1 MKKIL
6 FKNAL
11 VALVTASLLQGCSK
25 EEVIDIFPE
34 YSLDAIKNPSS
45 MKQVGEVLT
54 GAYQGFRA
62 ANYYGSA
69 SGTGAGWSIMPDAM
83 SDNLYESAAETLAN
97 SREMADWIYT
107 VNTGQISLYYR
118 APYQVIAAANIVIRD
133 IDKYTTDLNRK
144 EANRIKGQALAIRAL
159 AHFDLFKYFAST
171 YDKNATSSLALAYIK
186 DFIVSTSAKPERISN
201 PDYYQNL
208 LADINEAIRLL
219 GDVDKDINQ
228 AGLTT
233 RAYIDLNAAYAISA
247 RINLYAGN
255 WTDAANAAFN
265 ALTAGTGRPLAST
278 LTAFSGM
285 YNEKNVGEAIWHV
298 KFESGQSG
306 PTYLMYWPSNGRSYF
321 RPDPVIAVAGG
332 STGLI
337 RANDI
342 RHAAYFKADSRGI
355 SIIKYQG
362 KAVAD
367 GNANFPAIRSGE
379 MLLIHAEAL
388 ARSGKESDGL
398 ASLNALRAARISGHT
413 PLNLTGQ
420 ALLDAIAN
428 ERRAELIAEGHR
440 FFDLK
445 RTTRTINRGYPCG
458 TTTISASGECSLT
471 STDREWVLPI
481 PQSVIN
487 ANEKM
492 KQSPEWLQ

>member
-25 EEVIDIFPE
+25 EEVIDVFPE

-54 GAYQGFRA
+54 GAYAGFRS
-62 ANYYGSA
+62 ANYYGSG
-69 SGTGAGWSIMPDAM
+69 SGTGAGWSIMPDAI
-83 SDNLYESAAETLAN
+83 SDNLYESSAETLAN
-97 SREMADWIYT
+97 SRDMADWLFT
-107 VNTGQISLYYR
+107 VNTGQIASYYL

-133 IDKYTTDLNRK
+133 VDKFTTDLNRG
-144 EANRIKGQALAIRAL
+144 EANRLKGQALAIRAL
-159 AHFDLFKYFAST
+159 AHFDLFRYFAPS
-171 YDKNATSSLALAYIK
+171 YDKNASSSLALAYIK
-186 DFIVSTSAKPERISN
+186 DFIVSTSVKPERISN

-208 LADINEAIRLL
+208 IADINEAITLL
-219 GDVDKDINQ
+219 GDVDMDINEP
-228 AGLTT
+228 GLTT
-233 RAYIDLNAAYAISA
+233 RAYIDLNGAYAIAA
-247 RINLYAGN
+247 RIHLYAGN

-265 ALTAGTGRPLAST
+265 ALTAQDGRPLATTQS
-278 LTAFSGM
+278 AFSGM
-285 YNEKNVGEAIWHV
+285 YDESNVGEVIWHV

-306 PTYLMYWPSNGRSYF
+306 PTYLMYWPNNGRSYF
-321 RPDPVIAVAGG
+321 RPVPEIAVADG

-342 RHAAYFKADSRGI
+342 RHAAFFTPDSRGI
-355 SIIKYQG
+355 SITKYQG
-362 KAVAD
+362 KSSAD

-388 ARSGKESDGL
+388 ARSGNESAGL
-398 ASLNALRAARISGHT
+398 ASLNALRAARISGYQDVS
-413 PLNLTGQ
+413 LSGQ
-420 ALLDAIAN
+420 ALLDAIAD
-428 ERRAELIAEGHR
+428 ERRAELVAEGHR

-458 TTTISASGECSLT
+458 DVTVSASGECSL
-471 STDREWVLPI
+471 SPSDRQWTLPI

-487 ANEKM
+487 ANENM
-492 KQSPEWLQ
+492 QQTPEWLD